1 MCFWVGFDGA
11 DPCVRVAAA
20 VLFGVLGG
28 TVCNFAT
35 QLKFY
40 LHYDD
45 ALDIFAVHTIGGI
58 VGNVRVF
65 PLSPPPART
74 LTTLASRRAAAQ
86 ILTGLFAQSS
96 VAGFDGIALIPG
108 GWLDRHYIQLGYQI
122 ADSMS
127 GMAYSFVL
135 TTIILWIMHYI
146 PGLRMRTTEEAE
158 VVGMDDYDMGEFAYD
173 YVGLEADLGVRDVEG
188 GLRKELENHTD
199 GGREPRHHV
208 VEAASSAA
216 SDEEKRV

>member
-1 MCFWVGFDGA
+1 
-11 DPCVRVAAA
+11 
-20 VLFGVLGG
+20 
-28 TVCNFAT
+28 
-35 QLKFY
+35 
-40 LHYDD
+40 
-45 ALDIFAVHTIGGI
+45 
-58 VGNVRVF
+58 
-65 PLSPPPART
+65 
-74 LTTLASRRAAAQ
+74 
-86 ILTGLFAQSS
+86 
-96 VAGFDGIALIPG
+96 
-108 GWLDRHYIQLGYQI
+108 
-122 ADSMS
+122 MS

>member
-1 MCFWVGFDGA
+1 MCFWVWFGGA

-108 GWLDRHYIQLGYQI
+108 GWLDRHT
-122 ADSMS
+122 SSS
-127 GMAYSFVL
+127 GTRS
-135 TTIILWIMHYI
+135 
-146 PGLRMRTTEEAE
+146 RT
-158 VVGMDDYDMGEFAYD
+158 
-173 YVGLEADLGVRDVEG
+173 
-188 GLRKELENHTD
+188 
-199 GGREPRHHV
+199 P
-208 VEAASSAA
+208 
-216 SDEEKRV
+216 